1 MFTAS
6 LKSLGDRAGSL
17 FEKKKKTAADLATEK
32 AENAKKMA
40 EDQIKKTSDAIT
52 NVSSGATGLIGGI
65 ADGAK
70 TDTKKVVKAGGE

>member
-6 LKSLGDRAGSL
+6 LKSLGDRASGL

-65 ADGAK
+65 ADG
-70 TDTKKVVKAGGE
+70 VKADSKSAAKASGW